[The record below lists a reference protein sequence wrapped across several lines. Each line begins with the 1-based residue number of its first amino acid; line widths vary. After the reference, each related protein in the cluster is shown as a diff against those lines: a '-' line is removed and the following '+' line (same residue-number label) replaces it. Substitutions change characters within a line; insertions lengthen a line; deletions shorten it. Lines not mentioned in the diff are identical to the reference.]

1 MLRTVTLSPCVKY
14 WKSTEV
20 LVDVG
25 EMVCCPVA
33 STVPSRAEQKSSR
46 QHLCLLPGDF
56 TWAFWPCCF

>member
-33 STVPSRAEQKSSR
+33 STVP
-46 QHLCLLPGDF
+46 
-56 TWAFWPCCF
+56 